1 MKAEESHRFAKK
13 QGADIMTTT
22 DNRASG
28 ADDPLTAV
36 KSSDEQGWNALIE
49 RYQPIINSVC
59 RSYRLT
65 PEDAADVS
73 QTVWM
78 KVVDNL
84 DRIREPRAIP
94 AWIKTTAIRAAL
106 ALLRTR
112 NRLTLLDVS
121 QDNSAAWSP
130 LNPSLYSSEVD
141 ARMLDT
147 ERQSAVRDG
156 LAELA
161 ESHRALLSLLVADPP
176 ISYQQISDQLGLP
189 VGSIG
194 PTRARCLRKL
204 ASTPAIR
211 SLELSRNHHP
221 STADAA

>member
-1 MKAEESHRFAKK
+1 MA
-13 QGADIMTTT
+13 TT

-28 ADDPLTAV
+28 AYNPITAL
-36 KSSDEQGWNALIE
+36 KWSDEHASNALIE
-49 RYQPIINSVC
+49 AYQPIIKSVC
-59 RSYRLT
+59 RSYRLK

-84 DRIREPRAIP
+84 DRIREPRAMP
-94 AWIKTTAIRAAL
+94 GWIKTTATRAAL
-106 ALLRTR
+106 GVLRSR
-112 NRLTLLDVS
+112 NRLSVVDVS
-121 QDNSAAWSP
+121 QDNPAGWS
-130 LNPSLYSSEVD
+130 LLTPSTDGSEVD
-141 ARMLDT
+141 AGMLDA
-147 ERQSAVRDG
+147 ERRAAVRNG
-156 LAELA
+156 LAELT
-161 ESHRALLSLLVADPP
+161 ESHRTLLGLLVADPP

-204 ASTPAIR
+204 AATTAIR
-211 SLELSRNHHP
+211 ALELNRSERA